1 MFTSKH
7 CFSCIHIHFFFGC
20 SWSSF
25 VRGLFSSCRES
36 VLRSSCALQA
46 AHCNGFSYCG
56 ALALGHM
63 GSVVATLWLS
73 CSSPCG
79 IF

>member
-36 VLRSSCALQA
+36 VYAL
-46 AHCNGFSYCG
+46 
-56 ALALGHM
+56 
-63 GSVVATLWLS
+63 VVTCRLLIAMASLIAEHWL
-73 CSSPCG
+73 
-79 IF
+79 